1 MEMST
6 SWKWKQGSSR
16 LVQCCVLIVCSL
28 ALGARPAAAQTDL
41 TGYWVLHVPNG
52 DGTIRDTYFELKQNG
67 TSITGTSLGRGP
79 NGTPISGTFQ
89 DGKLQF
95 KTVPPAP
102 PANGRPPSAPR
113 TFAYEGTYQD
123 GKLSLQTRNFRGE
136 TLQGAAERTTREATL
151 PPARLP
157 LPELHDLPDNGLVRT
172 PPMGWNS
179 WNKFAGKVDDAA
191 VRSMAD
197 AMVSSGMSKLG
208 YVYINIDDT
217 WQGGRDASG
226 NIIANRKFPDMKAL
240 VDYVHSKGL
249 KIGIYSSPG
258 PKTCAGYE
266 GSFGHEVQDAQT
278 FAAWGLDYLK
288 YDLCSA
294 RNIYAPTQD
303 DQQRL
308 YQKMGEALQNTKRPI
323 VYSLCQYGVA
333 DVWKWGTN
341 TGGNLWR
348 TTGDIRDEW
357 ESMERIGF
365 SQIDIAPYVRP
376 GHWNDP
382 DMLEIGNGG
391 MNADEYRTH
400 MSLWSL
406 LSAPLMA
413 GNDLRTMTDETKS
426 ILMNPDVIAI
436 DQDPAAKPV
445 QLLSQEGKTEIL
457 SRPLQD
463 GSMAVAIFNRGDE
476 AAQGSV
482 AWDSLKMGKNLKV
495 RDLWKHEA
503 VAATGDSYP
512 ANVPPHGVVLL
523 RVSKANKH

>member
-1 MEMST
+1 MPRFSRILMGPFALLLCFSVF
-6 SWKWKQGSSR
+6 GFARASS
-16 LVQCCVLIVCSL
+16 
-28 ALGARPAAAQTDL
+28 AQADL
-41 TGYWVLHVPNG
+41 NGYWDLRTPNPNG
-52 DGTIRDTYFELKQNG
+52 DGTFRDTYLEIEQNG
-67 TSITGTSLGRGP
+67 ES
-79 NGTPISGTFQ
+79 ISGMLIRQPHGIPVPATYK
-89 DGKLQF
+89 DGAIHF
-95 KTVPPAP
+95 VTEPPAP
-102 PANGRPPSAPR
+102 PPPPSGSTAPAR
-113 TFAYEGTYQD
+113 PAQRPIAFDGTSQGD
-123 GKLSLQTRNFRGE
+123 KLLLTVHGRQGDLNSVGE
-136 TLQGAAERTTREATL
+136 KVSKEATM
-151 PPARLP
+151 PPAPLP
-157 LPELHDLPDNGLVRT
+157 LPALKDLPDNGLVRT

-208 YVYINIDDT
+208 YLYINIDDT

-240 VDYVHSKGL
+240 ADYVHSKGL

-278 FAAWGLDYLK
+278 YAAWGIDYLK
-288 YDLCSA
+288 FDLCSA

-365 SQIDIAPYVRP
+365 SQIDIA
-376 GHWNDP
+376 
-382 DMLEIGNGG
+382 
-391 MNADEYRTH
+391 
-400 MSLWSL
+400 
-406 LSAPLMA
+406 
-413 GNDLRTMTDETKS
+413 
-426 ILMNPDVIAI
+426 
-436 DQDPAAKPV
+436 
-445 QLLSQEGKTEIL
+445 
-457 SRPLQD
+457 
-463 GSMAVAIFNRGDE
+463 
-476 AAQGSV
+476 
-482 AWDSLKMGKNLKV
+482 
-495 RDLWKHEA
+495 
-503 VAATGDSYP
+503 
-512 ANVPPHGVVLL
+512 
-523 RVSKANKH
+523 